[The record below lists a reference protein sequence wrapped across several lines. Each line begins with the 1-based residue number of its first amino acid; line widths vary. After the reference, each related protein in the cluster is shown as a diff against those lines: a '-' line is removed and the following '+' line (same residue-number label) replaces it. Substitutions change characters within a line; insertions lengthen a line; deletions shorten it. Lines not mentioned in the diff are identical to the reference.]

1 MTHNWAESRAEC
13 ELYGGWLVQINDLE
27 EYNCLL
33 SEGKGLGLS
42 NWYWTDG
49 NDVADAG
56 IWTHAYDGSPVS
68 FFAPDF
74 GCSCADRVCRIG
86 GDAFLL
92 NIGGDRHYRGNYC
105 DQQSLKT
112 DLFICEGI
120 IWD

>member
-1 MTHNWAESRAEC
+1 M
-13 ELYGGWLVQINDLE
+13 GGWLVQINHLA

-33 SEGKGLGLS
+33 RQGKRLGL
-42 NWYWTDG
+42 NAFYWTDG
-49 NDVADAG
+49 NDVADEG

-74 GCSCADRVCRIG
+74 GCTCTQGHVCRNG

-92 NIGGDRHYRGNYC
+92 NIGGNRHYRGNFC
-105 DQQSLKT
+105 DQQSSVA

-120 IWD
+120 IYD